1 MLSCCGVTGGIT
13 LAGKIF
19 LMIVCVLLLGACA
32 HSQTWGAPATQQT
45 AAAAQTTAA
54 STPAQATANPYP
66 RRAAGSTA
74 SKQALRGK
82 LGARIPLSFGRVPAM
97 PAAEL
102 RNTGQQRQRRRQW
115 RGHGAADVQS
125 ADRVSGRGP
134 DLPAGR
140 GALRIWTY
148 FRGRR
153 RSTGGLDFSL
163 AAGTRRP
170 AGASPCSA
178 HSSHRPPVSKRGYS
192 WICATTVA
200 SSITVRRRET
210 SR

>member
-1 MLSCCGVTGGIT
+1 MLSCCGVTGRDH
-13 LAGKIF
+13 
-19 LMIVCVLLLGACA
+19 LGGEDISDDRLRSAARGLCA
-32 HSQTWGAPATQQT
+32 FADIGRPRHSANRCGGADYGRLN
-45 AAAAQTTAA
+45 A
-54 STPAQATANPYP
+54 STGNSQSRIRAGLRGLLPASRQ
-66 RRAAGSTA
+66 
-74 SKQALRGK
+74 LRGK

-153 RSTGGLDFSL
+153 RWTSQART
-163 AAGTRRP
+163 
-170 AGASPCSA
+170 SA
-178 HSSHRPPVSKRGYS
+178 LPR
-192 WICATTVA
+192 
-200 SSITVRRRET
+200 VRRRPC
-210 SR
+210 R